1 MPRTREHSQPTR
13 QLYATI
19 REDIYL
25 AAKAKATE
33 LRLPL
38 RRFIEDALELAI
50 AGGAAAQA
58 PSEMPPQTASLAQP
72 SVWDDQYLAAQARQ
86 PLGAPVELSADEAR
100 RVALSVF
107 QVDSP
112 PDALRRSEPRSMWAE
127 ERLHRQAQQSVG
139 DPVELSDEDAAK
151 IARAAFS
158 LGDFG
163 DDADDE
169 VDDG

>member
-58 PSEMPPQTASLAQP
+58 ASETPAQVAPAAQP

-107 QVDSP
+107 QVGNAP
-112 PDALRRSEPRSMWAE
+112 ERAQRSERRSMWAE
-127 ERLHRQAQQSVG
+127 ERLQRQAQRAVG
-139 DPVELSDEDAAK
+139 DPVDLSDEDAAK
-151 IARAAFS
+151 IARAAFAMD
-158 LGDFG
+158 DFG
-163 DDADDE
+163 ADAEDE
-169 VDDG
+169 VED

>member
-58 PSEMPPQTASLAQP
+58 ASETSPQAASSAQP

-107 QVDSP
+107 QADSP
-112 PDALRRSEPRSMWAE
+112 PDAPRRSEPRSMWAD

-158 LGDFG
+158 LDDFG
-163 DDADDE
+163 ADADDE

>member
-50 AGGAAAQA
+50 AGGGVAQA
-58 PSEMPPQTASLAQP
+58 TSETQPQASAQAQP

-107 QVDSP
+107 QGGNAPESP
-112 PDALRRSEPRSMWAE
+112 QRGERRSMWAE
-127 ERLHRQAQQSVG
+127 ERLQRQAQRAVG
-139 DPVELSDEDAAK
+139 DPVDLSDEDAAK
-151 IARAAFS
+151 IARAAFAM
-158 LGDFG
+158 GDFG
-163 DDADDE
+163 ADAEDE
-169 VDDG
+169 VED

>member
-58 PSEMPPQTASLAQP
+58 PSETSSQAALPAARP

-107 QVDSP
+107 QSDSP
-112 PDALRRSEPRSMWAE
+112 HEPPRNAPRSMWAD

-163 DDADDE
+163 ADADDE

>member
-50 AGGAAAQA
+50 AGGAAAQVA
-58 PSEMPPQTASLAQP
+58 AETPPQVAPAALP

-107 QVDSP
+107 QGGNVAEQP
-112 PDALRRSEPRSMWAE
+112 QRSERRSMWAE
-127 ERLHRQAQQSVG
+127 ERLQRQAQRAVG

-151 IARAAFS
+151 IARAAFAM
-158 LGDFG
+158 GDFG
-163 DDADDE
+163 ADAEDE
-169 VDDG
+169 VE

>member
-58 PSEMPPQTASLAQP
+58 ASEMPPQTASPAQP

-86 PLGAPVELSADEAR
+86 PIGAPVELSADEAR
-100 RVALSVF
+100 RVVLSVF
-107 QVDSP
+107 QTGNTP
-112 PDALRRSEPRSMWAE
+112 EQPRNAPRSMWAD

-139 DPVELSDEDAAK
+139 DPVDLSDEDAAK
-151 IARAAFS
+151 IARAAFA

>member
-50 AGGAAAQA
+50 AGGPVTQV
-58 PSEMPPQTASLAQP
+58 PSEMPPQAASPAQP

-107 QVDSP
+107 RIA
-112 PDALRRSEPRSMWAE
+112 DAPERPRNAPRSMWAD

-139 DPVELSDEDAAK
+139 DPVELSDADAAK
-151 IARAAFS
+151 IARAAFAM
-158 LGDFG
+158 GDFG